1 MKSKLFLLQLLSF
14 SSFAATDYCKDGTG
28 LYVNV
33 CFNDDLSAAVDDLQA
48 EIDSQVS
55 AESQSRAD
63 GDASTLSSANT
74 YTDGK
79 VTAESQSRADGD
91 ASTLSSANTYTDGKV
106 TAESQSRA
114 DGDASTLSSANTYTD
129 GKVTAE
135 SQSRADGDAS
145 TLSSANTYTNEVF
158 SSFTADSNKKFESI
172 DHKIN
177 KLSDRL
183 NAAIAGSTAIAS
195 IPYVAEDSFSFG
207 VGIGNY
213 SNGNAVALGSQYKT
227 SRNSN
232 IRVNVSWDSTGNV
245 ASGAGF
251 SAGW

>member
-55 AESQSRAD
+55 
-63 GDASTLSSANT
+63 
-74 YTDGK
+74 
-79 VTAESQSRADGD
+79 
-91 ASTLSSANTYTDGKV
+91 
-106 TAESQSRA
+106 AESQSRA

>member
-79 VTAESQSRADGD
+79 VTA
-91 ASTLSSANTYTDGKV
+91 
-106 TAESQSRA
+106 
-114 DGDASTLSSANTYTD
+114 
-129 GKVTAE
+129 
-135 SQSRADGDAS
+135 
-145 TLSSANTYTNEVF
+145 
-158 SSFTADSNKKFESI
+158 
-172 DHKIN
+172 
-177 KLSDRL
+177 
-183 NAAIAGSTAIAS
+183 
-195 IPYVAEDSFSFG
+195 
-207 VGIGNY
+207 
-213 SNGNAVALGSQYKT
+213 
-227 SRNSN
+227 
-232 IRVNVSWDSTGNV
+232 
-245 ASGAGF
+245 
-251 SAGW
+251 

>member
-1 MKSKLFLLQLLSF
+1 
-14 SSFAATDYCKDGTG
+14 
-28 LYVNV
+28 
-33 CFNDDLSAAVDDLQA
+33 
-48 EIDSQVS
+48 
-55 AESQSRAD
+55 ESQSRAD

-74 YTDGK
+74 YTNGK

-91 ASTLSSANTYTDGKV
+91 ASI
-106 TAESQSRA
+106 
-114 DGDASTLSSANTYTD
+114 
-129 GKVTAE
+129 
-135 SQSRADGDAS
+135 
-145 TLSSANTYTNEVF
+145 LSSANTYTNEVF

>member
-55 AESQSRAD
+55 
-63 GDASTLSSANT
+63 
-74 YTDGK
+74 
-79 VTAESQSRADGD
+79 
-91 ASTLSSANTYTDGKV
+91 
-106 TAESQSRA
+106 
-114 DGDASTLSSANTYTD
+114 
-129 GKVTAE
+129 AE